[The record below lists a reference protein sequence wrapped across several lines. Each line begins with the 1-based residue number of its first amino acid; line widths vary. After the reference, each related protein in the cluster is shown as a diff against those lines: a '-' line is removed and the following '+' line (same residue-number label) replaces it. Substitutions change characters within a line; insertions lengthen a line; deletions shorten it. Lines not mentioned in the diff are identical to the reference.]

1 MKKIKKIMA
10 MLLAMVMVL
19 GMTVTASAAETAV
32 APSEEIPAKASITIN
47 HLTPNDNTT
56 VELYQVVKHN
66 AGKSCWEASDWV
78 KNLEEETKK
87 TFVSFNPDEAGNATI
102 DWDNLYNFVTKDN
115 TVVPIATKPNI
126 NDTSVSFG
134 DLEAG
139 SYLVVAFGD
148 NTTYNV
154 MGVSTYEY
162 DANSNLLVPLAA
174 KISAKG
180 EGYKVTK
187 TLNGKETLVHRGQTL
202 TFNIDS
208 VFPSFP
214 DKETDRKVSITDKPT
229 GQYVEDVKVY
239 VGEVNTALK
248 EGEDY
253 TLSFGTDLTT
263 ELPAKVDEKVTVNF
277 TEAFIGKD
285 NDHAAQAIKVVVT
298 TVVYDVTNISNSAYG
313 SHDSTPDDSNVETS
327 TGSITINKVDEN
339 NRVLTGAK
347 FSFRLHGEVHTEGE
361 PNEEKLQ
368 FVKVGDGVYELAT
381 KEDRDERFSDLEVN
395 STTGTLTV
403 NGLGEGTYHITEEI
417 APNGYSVVDVNDV
430 TLALDDKDTPDVDE
444 ANVTLPV
451 KNTKLSALPETGG
464 IGTTIFTIGGCAIM
478 VAAAGLFFA
487 SRRKANK

>member
-10 MLLAMVMVL
+10 MLLAIVMVL

-32 APSEEIPAKASITIN
+32 APSAEIPAKASITIN
-47 HLTPNDNTT
+47 RLTPNDNT
-56 VELYQVVKHN
+56 VVKIYKVVEHDPAKSVWKAVDWAGENVKFEEGETPKAIINWAELKKSAATQN
-66 AGKSCWEASDWV
+66 ADGEKT
-78 KNLEEETKK
+78 LE
-87 TFVSFNPDEAGNATI
+87 
-102 DWDNLYNFVTKDN
+102 KD
-115 TVVPIATKPNI
+115 A
-126 NDTSVSFG
+126 TSVTFS

-139 SYLVVAFGD
+139 AYLVLATG
-148 NTTYNV
+148 NTTTYSV
-154 MGVSTYEY
+154 MGVATYDY
-162 DANSNLLVPLAA
+162 DDNNNLLVPLDAV
-174 KISAKG
+174 ISAKG

-277 TEAFIGKD
+277 TEAFIGKN

-403 NGLGEGTYHITEEI
+403 NGLGEGTYHITEEK